1 MNRLLTRLWYGR
13 FVSNLQGVLAVTY
26 EFRGASLF
34 DAVQQAVGRNTPAV
48 ELKKPNKARQ
58 KFDFAAR
65 ARLGSALFVGEG
77 NFSFA
82 LALARLKGVTPS
94 SILATAY
101 EEEADLGDTA
111 YDNAAKLLK
120 LGAQVKT
127 GVDATCLSNAI
138 GQRRFRTIIFQFPNV
153 ASREALYGQN
163 PNHVLVTRFLKS
175 SRAHLKS
182 GGLVVISTVDSPFY
196 EGAFKMGDAAKK
208 AGFSE
213 PDIYTFNP
221 KDYPAYSHQNTADE
235 ESAINEHT
243 AFATFVFSA

>member
-1 MNRLLTRLWYGR
+1 MNHLLTRLWYIR
-13 FVSNLQGVLAVTY
+13 FVSKLQGVLFVTY
-26 EFRGASLF
+26 EFRGASLLE
-34 DAVQQAVGRNTPAV
+34 AVQQAIGRDAPTV
-48 ELKKPNKARQ
+48 EQKKLNKAPQ

-82 LALARLKGVTPS
+82 LALARLKGVSPS
-94 SILATAY
+94 SLLATAY
-101 EEEADLGDTA
+101 KNEADLGDTA

-127 GVDATCLSNAI
+127 GVDATCLSKTI
-138 GQRRFRTIIFQFPNV
+138 GQRRFRTIIFQLPNV
-153 ASREALYGQN
+153 ASREVLYGQN

-175 SRAHLKS
+175 GRSHLKS

-196 EGAFKMGDAAKK
+196 EGAFKMDDAAKK
-208 AGFSE
+208 AGFAT

-221 KDYPAYSHQNTADE
+221 KDYPAYSHLNTADE

-243 AFATFVFSA
+243 AFATFVFST

>member
-1 MNRLLTRLWYGR
+1 MTH
-13 FVSNLQGVLAVTY
+13 
-26 EFRGASLF
+26 EFRGASLH
-34 DAVQQAVGRNTPAV
+34 DAVQQAVGRNAPIF
-48 ELKKPNKARQ
+48 EQKKLNNVTQ

-65 ARLGSALFVGEG
+65 ARLGSALIVGEG
-77 NFSFA
+77 DISFA

-94 SILATAY
+94 CLLATAY
-101 EEEADLGDTA
+101 ENEVDLGNTA

-127 GVDATCLSNAI
+127 GVDATCLSKPI

-153 ASREALYGQN
+153 TSREALYGQN

-182 GGLVVISTVDSPFY
+182 GGLVVISTVDNPFC
-196 EGAFKMGDAAKK
+196 EGAFKMDDAAKK
-208 AGFSE
+208 AGFE
-213 PDIYTFNP
+213 APDIYTFNP

-243 AFATFVFSA
+243 AFATIGFST